1 MEEYIPICPSV
12 RLYVCHSFTAYYR
25 QRSADISGQ
34 IPFLFGL
41 FLRPALR
48 NPVLPLRFQ
57 INAETPRAVAADH
70 VNVFFIQELRERL
83 GGNAVPFVFVF
94 GIPDAESL
102 MQITCR
108 HPQSVFGGV
117 VLMCL
122 LLAALGK
129 ELADVVP
136 CLPLGLRPIL
146 DFLRNF
152 QAVAQV
158 LHRPLHH
165 ADEHPLGLGLNL
177 LVKVLVRLTL
187 PRLLRIVH
195 EGQPPFDDVGTAPE
209 GGIVRLCLRQFVGG
223 HDREV
228 RLEPR
233 GHLLVH
239 QAAGRDEAAARELL
253 ELRQGEFLPVLGLVD
268 PRYAHTSQGQH
279 VRGRRRTVLRLL
291 LLEEHFNLHV
301 AGQRHAEDVRH
312 QLDQGILAVSPML
325 APKNDEHMF
334 LAVADQAVSRG
345 AAR

>member
-57 INAETPRAVAADH
+57 IDAETPRAVAADH

-146 DFLRNF
+146 DLLRNL
-152 QAVAQV
+152 QAVA
-158 LHRPLHH
+158 
-165 ADEHPLGLGLNL
+165 
-177 LVKVLVRLTL
+177 
-187 PRLLRIVH
+187 
-195 EGQPPFDDVGTAPE
+195 
-209 GGIVRLCLRQFVGG
+209 
-223 HDREV
+223 
-228 RLEPR
+228 
-233 GHLLVH
+233 
-239 QAAGRDEAAARELL
+239 
-253 ELRQGEFLPVLGLVD
+253 
-268 PRYAHTSQGQH
+268 
-279 VRGRRRTVLRLL
+279 
-291 LLEEHFNLHV
+291 
-301 AGQRHAEDVRH
+301 
-312 QLDQGILAVSPML
+312 
-325 APKNDEHMF
+325 
-334 LAVADQAVSRG
+334 
-345 AAR
+345 